1 MGTTDLKSH
10 QALVEPEV
18 AVVEPEIVVVKFRV
32 SPNLIMTLW
41 QKFFARLDKKS

>member
-18 AVVEPEIVVVKFRV
+18 AEAEPEIGKE
-32 SPNLIMTLW
+32 NY
-41 QKFFARLDKKS
+41 